1 MAVIFGCVLKERRAL
16 ELAAEALLKASFI
29 GHDSSGLAAITPDGL
44 KILKDAERAT
54 EFLKG
59 LDLSGMEAR
68 ACIGH
73 LRWATHGAPYVVNT
87 HPLTDCKGRLA
98 VVHNGIVENFSALR
112 EELSS
117 SGHKFS
123 SKTDS
128 EVLAHLVEEGLS
140 KGLTFTRAVR
150 GALEKAEGSIASAFI
165 CSEELDT
172 IICACKNSRLFL
184 AKGPEGTFCSSEL
197 CCLHGL
203 SDWYVKLGPGEL
215 AVLKPDGFSI
225 MDLGSLEPVEKEASS
240 VPSGLEEAKKM
251 GHEHMLLREIWEQVW
266 KLADTLRL
274 QRPYLDQMAVMLAS
288 SEEVFL
294 VGEGSSY
301 NACLAAS
308 YMFSTIAYRAAHAVR
323 LGDFLEH
330 YGEALSTKTAVLV
343 VDEKGDGP
351 ELRRVVE
358 AARRKG
364 ASVLGI
370 TNVLGSFLTRMAR
383 VYLCQHSGPPLGIR
397 PLRTFT
403 AQSLVLAQLALR
415 MAELRGKI
423 GHVELE
429 ECLEALSSVPS
440 LVKKALEANLALAR
454 EVAKKYADRGFF
466 FVLGRGIG
474 YPTAMEGVQ
483 ELAEVAGVAGLSYPA
498 GESKHGPISLVEEGF
513 PVIFICQKD
522 ETHDDII
529 GNIMEMKARGAKIIS
544 VAEEGDSEVEELSD
558 DVLPVPSEVM
568 PLLMP
573 VVYTVPLQLFAY
585 YSALARGVD
594 PDARMKA

>member
-1 MAVIFGCVLKERRAL
+1 MAVIFGCVLEERRAL
-16 ELAAEALLKASFI
+16 ELAAEALLKASFV
-29 GHDSSGLAAITPDGL
+29 GHDSSGLAAITQDGL
-44 KILKDAERAT
+44 KVLKDARRAA

-59 LDLSGMEAR
+59 LDLSGVEAR
-68 ACIGH
+68 ACVGH
-73 LRWATHGAPYVVNT
+73 LRWATHGAPYVANT

-140 KGLTFTRAVR
+140 RGLAFPKAVR
-150 GALEKAEGSIASAFI
+150 EALAKAEGSIASAFI
-165 CSEELDT
+165 CSEEPDT
-172 IICACKNSRLFL
+172 VICACKNSRLFL
-184 AKGPEGTFCSSEL
+184 AKGPGGTFCSSEL

-203 SDWYVKLGPGEL
+203 SDRYVELGPSEL
-215 AVLKPDGFSI
+215 AVLKPDGFSV
-225 MDLGSLEPVEKEASS
+225 MDLGSLEPVEKEASP
-240 VPSGLEEAKKM
+240 VPSGLEEARKT

-308 YMFSTIAYRAAHAVR
+308 YMFSMIAYRAAHAVR

-330 YGEALSTKTAVLV
+330 YGEALSTKTTVLV

-358 AARRKG
+358 AARRRG

-383 VYLCQHSGPPLGIR
+383 VYLCQHSGPPLGMR

-440 LVKKALEANLALAR
+440 LVKKVLEANLVLAR

-558 DVLPVPSEVM
+558 DVLPVPEEVM
-568 PLLMP
+568 PLLTP
-573 VVYTVPLQLFAY
+573 VVYAVPLQLFAY

>member
-1 MAVIFGCVLKERRAL
+1 MAVIFGCVLEEERAP
-16 ELAAEALLKASFI
+16 ELAAGALLKASFV
-29 GHDSSGLAAITPDGL
+29 GHDSSGLAAVTPDGL
-44 KILKDAERAT
+44 KVLKDAKKAP
-54 EFLKG
+54 EFLEG
-59 LDLSGMEAR
+59 LDLSGTRAK

-73 LRWATHGAPYVVNT
+73 LRWATHGAPYTANT
-87 HPLTDCKGRLA
+87 HPLTDCRGRLA

-117 SGHKFS
+117 SGHRFS

-140 KGLTFTRAVR
+140 KGLAFPEAVR
-150 GALEKAEGSIASAFI
+150 EALAKAEGSIASAFL

-172 IICACKNSRLFL
+172 VICACKNSRLFL
-184 AKGPEGTFCSSEL
+184 AKGPEGAFCSSEL

-203 SDWYVKLGPGEL
+203 SGRYVELGPGEL
-215 AVLKPDGFSI
+215 AILRPDGFSI
-225 MDLGSLEPVEKEASS
+225 MDLGTLKPVEKEARPL
-240 VPSGLEEAKKM
+240 PSGLEEARKI
-251 GHEHMLLREIWEQVW
+251 GHEHMVLREIWEQVW

-274 QRPYLDQMAVMLAS
+274 QRPYLDQMAAMLAS

-308 YMFSTIAYRAAHAVR
+308 YMFSMIAYRAAHAVR

-330 YGEALSTKTAVLV
+330 YGEALSTGTTVLI

-351 ELRRVVE
+351 ELRRVVR
-358 AARRKG
+358 AARGRG

-370 TNVLGSFLTRMAR
+370 TNVLGSFLTKMAR
-383 VYLCQHSGPPLGIR
+383 VYLCQHSGPPLGMR

-440 LVKKALEANLALAR
+440 LVKKALEANSARAR
-454 EVAKKYADRGFF
+454 EVARKYADRGFF

-558 DVLPVPSEVM
+558 DVLPVPEEVM
-568 PLLMP
+568 PILTP
-573 VVYTVPLQLFAY
+573 VVFSAPLQLFAY
-585 YSALARGVD
+585 YSALARGID